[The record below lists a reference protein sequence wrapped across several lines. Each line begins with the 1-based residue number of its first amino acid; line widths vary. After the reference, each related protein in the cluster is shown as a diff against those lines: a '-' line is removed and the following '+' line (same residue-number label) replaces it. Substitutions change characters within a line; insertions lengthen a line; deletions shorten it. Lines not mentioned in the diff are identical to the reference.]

1 MPFNTASIRYIVI
14 SLILLLLT
22 FAFHC
27 SFGQNLQ
34 DQENR
39 SELPKMK
46 TESLN
51 IETDVDLYPN
61 PAIDYLNITL
71 KNSQLKKVE
80 IEMYNVIGNKLEFEM
95 DMVSSNS
102 YKLNVKNLHSGYYLI
117 IIKDPIS
124 RYNKA
129 YKFRKQ

>member
-1 MPFNTASIRYIVI
+1 MKFY
-14 SLILLLLT
+14 LINLLILT
-22 FAFHC
+22 FAFQF
-27 SFGQNLQ
+27 SFGQNIPNN
-34 DQENR
+34 DNG

-61 PAIDYLNITL
+61 PAIEYLNITL
-71 KNSQLKKVE
+71 KNSQLKKVQ
-80 IEMYNVIGNKLEFEM
+80 IEMYNVIGNKLDFEM

-102 YKLNVKNLHSGYYLI
+102 YKPNVKNLHSGYYLL
-117 IIKDPIS
+117 IIKDPVS
-124 RYNKA
+124 RFNKA